1 MHKQLTAWC
10 DVISVTEMKGNKVYL
25 YSAIYMY
32 SLCIYL
38 KALRHGPHSF
48 TCKLH
53 HACVSFVNVHQM
65 TPPLSLL
72 LIYRPRRDEG
82 MKGMPGT

>member
-53 HACVSFVNVHQM
+53 HACLCKRSPDGA
-65 TPPLSLL
+65 TPNLRYKTSSCTLL
-72 LIYRPRRDEG
+72 LIY
-82 MKGMPGT
+82 